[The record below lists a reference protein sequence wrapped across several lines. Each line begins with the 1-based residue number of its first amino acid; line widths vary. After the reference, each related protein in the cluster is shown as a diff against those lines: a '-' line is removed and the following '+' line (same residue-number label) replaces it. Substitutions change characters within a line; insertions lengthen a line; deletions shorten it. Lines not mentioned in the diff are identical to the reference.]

1 MNPIVCPITIAAGS
15 ANAISLSQ
23 TPGAAGNLTITGSLA
38 TVGVATLT
46 PARRVAITSAADISN
61 RTFTITGT
69 DRNGNAQVEILTGPN
84 ATTVYTL
91 ADFLT
96 VSRIAISGAAAGAL
110 TVGTNAVA
118 SGPWLF
124 PTREITPFN
133 LTVTLENSG
142 TTSQVD
148 YTYDDPNWVLTPWG
162 TTVEPLS
169 SVPPTVWQLPTM
181 TGVTGNAEGSF
192 ERPCFAFRVTITAGA
207 GTATLKAIQAG
218 IVQG

>member
-1 MNPIVCPITIAAGS
+1 MNPIVCPITIAAGDPDG
-15 ANAISLSQ
+15 ISLSQ
-23 TPGAAGNLTITGSLA
+23 TPDAALTITGAFA
-38 TVGVATLT
+38 TGGVATLS
-46 PARRVAITSAADISN
+46 PPQRVSITSTSDISN
-61 RTFTITGT
+61 RTFTIVGT
-69 DRNGNAQVEILTGPN
+69 DRYGNAQTEVLTGPN
-84 ATTVYTL
+84 NATVYTL
-91 ADFLT
+91 ADFAT
-96 VSRIAISGAAAGAL
+96 VTSITISGLAAGAL
-110 TVGTNAVA
+110 TVGTNAIA

-148 YTYDDPNWVLTPWG
+148 YTYDDPNWVITPWG

-169 SVPPTVWQLPTM
+169 SRPPTVWQLPTM
-181 TGVTGNAEGSF
+181 TGVSGNAEGSF
-192 ERPCFAFRVTITAGA
+192 ERPCFAFRITVTAGA

>member
-1 MNPIVCPITIAAGS
+1 MNPINCPLTIAAADPDG
-15 ANAISLSQ
+15 ISLSQ
-23 TPGAAGNLTITGSLA
+23 TPSGATNLTITGA
-38 TVGVATLT
+38 FAAAGVATLT
-46 PARRVAITSAADISN
+46 PARRVAIVSGANISN
-61 RTFTITGT
+61 RTFTVTGT
-69 DRNGNAQVEILTGPN
+69 DRNGNAQSETLTGPN
-84 ATTVYTL
+84 VATVYTA

-96 VSRIAISGAAAGAL
+96 VTQIAISGTAAGAV
-110 TVGTNAVA
+110 TAGTNAVA

-133 LTVTLENSG
+133 LALTLENSG

-169 SVPPTVWQLPTM
+169 TVPPTLWQLPTL
-181 TGVTGNAEGSF
+181 TAVTGNAEGSF

-218 IVQG
+218 LVQ